1 MGTDRTSKTD
11 PKEKK
16 VGNSTHSS
24 PPLGELSHGSLCG
37 CSRGLACLALHR
49 AELDSP
55 RQRETSQPQEF
66 CLRKKLSITGRLK
79 PRVGRKPWHSTKL
92 LHAVVTVRW
101 IPLCR
106 MPGTVSAEMCLWL
119 LMLFVW
125 LLCCVQHCSG
135 TLWAHTEGIGFSPS
149 TVLCFSEP
157 RCVMPCKSF
166 RP

>member
-1 MGTDRTSKTD
+1 MGTDRTSRTE
-11 PKEKK
+11 PKERRWEILPITPCPW
-16 VGNSTHSS
+16 GNSAM
-24 PPLGELSHGSLCG
+24 EVYVAVQE
-37 CSRGLACLALHR
+37 GLLALPFTG
-49 AELDSP
+49 LSWTLP
-55 RQRETSQPQEF
+55 GREKQEF
-66 CLRKKLSITGRLK
+66 CLRRKLSITGRLK
-79 PRVGRKPWHSTKL
+79 PRVGRKPWHSTKP

-101 IPLCR
+101 IPLSR

-166 RP
+166 RL